1 MKRLVVVGL
10 VVAAGLGPAAIAH
23 GYCYETGHGFAAGHG
38 AVSGLRAGSA
48 NAHGVPGYLGINVQ
62 NLSEDRAGALKLKDG
77 RGVEITDVDHDGPAG
92 KMGLREHDV
101 VIRMNGTNIEG
112 ADQMRHMLHEMS
124 PGKNVTL
131 VILRDGQQTMTVTA
145 QMADRVQVDK
155 QAWAAHLSSQNYGS
169 QQQAYVAQ
177 SGAGDEDEAAGSAA
191 ETPVPGGKYSKGFLG
206 TLLMSPSYTG
216 VILEKMGP
224 QLATFFGSHNG
235 SGLLV
240 RSVEVNSPG
249 AQAGLLAGDV
259 VIRANTVMVA
269 NMSDWARQ
277 IKEAK
282 GHPVMVVVLRDKAE
296 KTLTLVPDG
305 KKRSQLEWPLGV
317 GAVMAKL
324 AEM

>member
-10 VVAAGLGPAAIAH
+10 VVAAGLGSAVLAH
-23 GYCYETGHGFAAGHG
+23 GYWHVSEGRRGF
-38 AVSGLRAGSA
+38 VSGARGSSNSHA
-48 NAHGVPGYLGINVQ
+48 APGYLGINVQ
-62 NLSEDRAGALKLKDG
+62 NVSDERAAVLKLKDG
-77 RGVEITDVDHDGPAG
+77 HAVEITDVDHDGPAG

-101 VIRMNGTNIEG
+101 VMKMNGTSIDG
-112 ADQMRHMLHEMS
+112 ADQMRRMLHEMT

-131 VILRDGQQTMTVTA
+131 VILRDGQQQMTVTA
-145 QMADRVQVDK
+145 QMANRAQVEK
-155 QAWAAHLSSQNYGS
+155 EVWATHLTGS
-169 QQQAYVAQ
+169 GGTPAQAYAGVAG
-177 SGAGDEDEAAGSAA
+177 SGDDDDSGTAAAGTPAA
-191 ETPVPGGKYSKGFLG
+191 RPYSRGFIG

-269 NMSDWARQ
+269 NMSDWAKQ

-305 KKRSQLEWPLGV
+305 KKRSQVEMMPGDGV
-317 GAVMAKL
+317 MVAKL